1 MEDTSDAANMTCH
14 GTDDE
19 KNVSATSQ
27 PGACA
32 TRQHDEPGFA
42 VAYERATAG
51 ATREAF

>member
-1 MEDTSDAANMTCH
+1 MQLTCH
-14 GTDDE
+14 GKDNG
-19 KNVSATSQ
+19 KNKSVTSQ

-32 TRQHDEPGFA
+32 TRQYDEPGFA